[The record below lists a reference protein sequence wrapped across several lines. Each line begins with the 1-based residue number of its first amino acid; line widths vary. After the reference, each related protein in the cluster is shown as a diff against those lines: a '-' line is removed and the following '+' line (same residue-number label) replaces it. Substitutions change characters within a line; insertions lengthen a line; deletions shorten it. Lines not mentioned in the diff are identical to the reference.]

1 METES
6 RALRYQGGTES
17 VLNLMRFAMTMS
29 EITNKLKY
37 DISDALKRVAG
48 RLSLRKEGQGG
59 PSSTASDRSGL
70 KK

>member
-1 METES
+1 
-6 RALRYQGGTES
+6 
-17 VLNLMRFAMTMS
+17 MTMS

-48 RLSLRKEGQGG
+48 KLSFRKDGQGG
-59 PSSTASDRSGL
+59 ASSTVSSRSDL

>member
-1 METES
+1 
-6 RALRYQGGTES
+6 
-17 VLNLMRFAMTMS
+17 MTMS

-48 RLSLRKEGQGG
+48 KLLFRKDGQGG
-59 PSSTASDRSGL
+59 SSSMASNRSDL

>member
-1 METES
+1 
-6 RALRYQGGTES
+6 
-17 VLNLMRFAMTMS
+17 MTMS

-48 RLSLRKEGQGG
+48 RLSFRKEGQGV
-59 PSSTASDRSGL
+59 PSSAASSRSGL

>member
-1 METES
+1 
-6 RALRYQGGTES
+6 
-17 VLNLMRFAMTMS
+17 MTMS

-48 RLSLRKEGQGG
+48 KLPFRKEGQGG
-59 PSSTASDRSGL
+59 QSSSASSRSEW

>member
-1 METES
+1 
-6 RALRYQGGTES
+6 
-17 VLNLMRFAMTMS
+17 MTMS

-48 RLSLRKEGQGG
+48 KLPFRREGQGG
-59 PSSTASDRSGL
+59 QSSAVNNRSNF

>member
-1 METES
+1 
-6 RALRYQGGTES
+6 
-17 VLNLMRFAMTMS
+17 MTMS

-48 RLSLRKEGQGG
+48 RLAVRKEGQDA
-59 PSSTASDRSGL
+59 PSSSASSRSGL

>member
-1 METES
+1 
-6 RALRYQGGTES
+6 
-17 VLNLMRFAMTMS
+17 MTMS

-48 RLSLRKEGQGG
+48 KLSLRKEGQGG
-59 PSSTASDRSGL
+59 PSSTASNRSGS

>member
-1 METES
+1 
-6 RALRYQGGTES
+6 
-17 VLNLMRFAMTMS
+17 MTMS

-48 RLSLRKEGQGG
+48 KLAGRKVGQGG
-59 PSSTASDRSGL
+59 QSSAASNEPDL

>member
-1 METES
+1 
-6 RALRYQGGTES
+6 
-17 VLNLMRFAMTMS
+17 MTMS

-48 RLSLRKEGQGG
+48 MLSVRKEGQGA
-59 PSSTASDRSGL
+59 PSSAASSRSGL

>member
-1 METES
+1 
-6 RALRYQGGTES
+6 
-17 VLNLMRFAMTMS
+17 MTMS

-48 RLSLRKEGQGG
+48 KLPFRKDGQGG
-59 PSSTASDRSGL
+59 QSSAASNRSSV

>member
-1 METES
+1 
-6 RALRYQGGTES
+6 
-17 VLNLMRFAMTMS
+17 MTMS

-48 RLSLRKEGQGG
+48 KLSFHKELQGG
-59 PSSTASDRSGL
+59 LSSKASNRSEL